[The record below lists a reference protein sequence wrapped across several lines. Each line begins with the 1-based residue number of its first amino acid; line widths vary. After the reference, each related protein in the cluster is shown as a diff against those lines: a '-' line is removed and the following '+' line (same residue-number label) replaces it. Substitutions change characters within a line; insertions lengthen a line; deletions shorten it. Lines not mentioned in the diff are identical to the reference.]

1 MQNEGIFSAAENDVC
16 EDTTPGR
23 YEYFFVDDLCGMDCS
38 QQKAIVFSAKTKWDV
53 LIALRDSKT
62 NDQTIE
68 IGIGGWANTKSVIR
82 SVAGGPSLVEYHQN
96 GLLDENEFR
105 SFWVSWTGGNIKVG
119 TGSIVGQNKFMEHQS
134 SQEIN
139 FIGYSGYGPYNLE
152 WKFESCGSKYR
163 DKNYVHQLN
172 CRCMVHI

>member
-1 MQNEGIFSAAENDVC
+1 MQNEGIFCVFSAVENNVC
-16 EDTTPGR
+16 EDTTPGH

-38 QQKAIVFSAKTKWDV
+38 QQNAIVFSAKTKWDV
-53 LIALRDSKT
+53 LIALRDRKD

-82 SVAGGPSLVEYHQN
+82 RVAGGPILVEYNQN

-105 SFWVSWTGGNIKVG
+105 SFWVSWAGGNIKHVKVG
-119 TGSIVGQNKFMEHQS
+119 TGSTVGQNAFMEQQIE
-134 SQEIN
+134 QEIN
-139 FIGYSGYGPYNLE
+139 FIGYSGWGPYNLE

-163 DKNYVHQLN
+163 D
-172 CRCMVHI
+172 